1 MQSEMSTGPKMIVT
15 TTTTNGRACK
25 ARAGTRLLAWAM
37 TGGLMLAFAG
47 QALATPTVTNPFPD
61 TVVRRNAPVQN
72 YNLGARFND
81 PGVFVYRFNF
91 AGTSLPSVVLA
102 PVDVAMFASAK
113 PITVTN
119 FQNYVN
125 QGRYINTIIHR
136 SAYYSF
142 NPLVPF
148 VLQGGGYARPTLNNA
163 SPSIIPTF
171 PSIQNEPGIS
181 NRRGTIAMAKVGG
194 QPNSATGQWFF
205 NMNDRNA
212 TDPTGALL
220 DTQNGGFTV
229 FGRVVNGLATLDQ
242 IANTITSYQ
251 AGGFFGDTNL
261 NELPLVNP
269 ILNPNVVVR
278 PEDYVAISSI
288 VTLPGGGPL
297 TYSATSSNTNVVQVA
312 VNASTLTLT
321 YVANASGSSEIT
333 VRAESTD
340 GTFITDK
347 FVAHVR
353 CNPADIADDQGSIL
367 PSPVGNSGVNE
378 GDFNAFFSSSG
389 FFFQSG
395 LGISAVGQ
403 SCDIADDQG
412 NPRQLNVPNVPNN
425 GVNEGDFNLFF
436 NNLFAPCA

>member
-1 MQSEMSTGPKMIVT
+1 MKIAMSSGRRVMTNTNRSLADGPSGV
-15 TTTTNGRACK
+15 GR
-25 ARAGTRLLAWAM
+25 LAAMM
-37 TGGLMLAFAG
+37 TGGVVLALAG
-47 QALATPTVTNPFPD
+47 QAVATPTVTNPFPD

-72 YNLGARFND
+72 YNLAARFND

-91 AGTSLPSVVLA
+91 AATSLPSVVLA

-136 SAYYSF
+136 AAYYSF
-142 NPLVPF
+142 SPTIVPF
-148 VLQGGGYARPTLNNA
+148 VLQGGGYTRPSINNA
-163 SPSIIPTF
+163 APFPISTF
-171 PSIQNEPGIS
+171 PQIQNEPGIS

-205 NMNDRNA
+205 NLNDRNA

-242 IANTITSYQ
+242 ISNTITSYQ
-251 AGGFFGDTNL
+251 AGGFFGDSNL

-269 ILNPNVVVR
+269 ILSPNVVVR
-278 PEDYVAISSI
+278 PEDYVTVASI

-297 TYSATSSNTNVVQVA
+297 TYTATSSNTGLVQVA

-321 YVANASGSSEIT
+321 YAANASGSSEIT

-347 FVAHVR
+347 FIAHVR
-353 CNPADIADDQGSIL
+353 CNPADIADDQGNIL

-378 GDFNAFFSSSG
+378 GDYNAFFSSVG
-389 FFFQSG
+389 FFFQAG
-395 LGISAVGQ
+395 LGLGAVGQ

-412 NPRQLNVPNVPNN
+412 NPRELNTPNVPNN